1 MSEWEDPI
9 GDSLV
14 VPSGATSGRRIVV
27 DGVTGVITVYGDD
40 DKDFL
45 SLDTKTGFPEI
56 RFHDSEAAD
65 NNHAFITAGLGDF
78 KTTAVQIQSTQYTNT
93 VSGKPSRGRHIA
105 AANFTRSGII
115 QEGGIEDGGVF
126 LGNDAAAVLRMSRDG
141 VVKSQLRM
149 TETGATLYG
158 PLKQAKPDGTVEDW
172 IDIPLMNGWVNR
184 GGIGAKLSVRKAASP
199 ANSMLLVGHIISGDT
214 TNGVQ
219 IGQLPAGY
227 WPVSEQIILARKGG
241 NTFPATIGVEPDGKI
256 QIFDPPATGGLL
268 QISPTTIALD
278 R

>member
-1 MSEWEDPI
+1 MGWSNDTSDTI
-9 GDSLV
+9 I
-14 VPSGATSGRRIVV
+14 VPAGATSGKRIEV
-27 DGVTGVITVYGDD
+27 DGVDGDITVYGDNEN
-40 DKDFL
+40 DFL

-56 RFHDSEAAD
+56 RFHSSEAAD
-65 NNHAFITAGLGDF
+65 GNHAFITAGLGNM
-78 KTTAVQIQSTQYTNT
+78 KTTGLQIQSTEYWNT
-93 VSGKPSRGRHIA
+93 ISGKAVRGRHIA

-115 QEGGIEDGGVF
+115 QSGGIEDGGVF
-126 LGNDAAAVLRMSRDG
+126 LADDATAKLRMSRDG
-141 VVKSQLRM
+141 VVKSQLSM
-149 TETGATLYG
+149 TETGATLNG
-158 PLKQAKPDGTVEDW
+158 PLKQVKPDGTVEEW
-172 IDIPLMNGWVNR
+172 IDIPLMNGWTNR

-219 IGQLPAGY
+219 VGQLPPGY

-241 NTFPATIGVEPDGKI
+241 NTFPATVGVEPDGKI

-278 R
+278 K